1 MKPAPEKSRSSPLRK
16 RLAALAVA
24 AVVTAL
30 SGCRTLTFYGQA
42 AKGQYAL
49 LAHGQRIQKL
59 LADPQTPGP
68 LRERLR
74 LLLDLRV
81 FAEQKLKLPVNGHYQ
96 RYVDVH
102 RPFVVW
108 NVEAAPEFSLQPKTW
123 WYPLVGSLEYRGY
136 FSERGAGNYG
146 SWLEKK
152 GCDVYLGG
160 VQAYS
165 TLGWFKDPVLS
176 TFIFEPDGDLA
187 EVIFHELGHQR
198 VFARGDTDFNEAFAT
213 TVGQEGARRWLR
225 AQGLT
230 TQYEAYQ
237 AELRRTAQ
245 FARLIM
251 DTRAQLATLY
261 GDERNEWGKLKATN
275 QKRQVP
281 RQELRREKQRI
292 LDRLR
297 GAYSGLKAQWGGD
310 TEYDAWF
317 SRQLNNAKLNS
328 VAAYYDLVP
337 GFQQLLKIDG
347 GDLEK
352 FYQGAERLSKMP
364 EKQRHHLLRL
374 LAQASPTLSLPLS
387 SRLETCATQSREPGA
402 ALRLSNTRLAIA
414 HGLTEDLAG
423 YPEKLGLAVE
433 GQLQGGGAAA
443 RLAGDLNL
451 RTAGWLVGAHQAG
464 IERAGVGQVGRL
476 VGRGRAADHNRG
488 RAPEPAERQ
497 DVHEHAPLA
506 VHAGRQRDG

>member
-1 MKPAPEKSRSSPLRK
+1 
-16 RLAALAVA
+16 LAALALV

-30 SGCRTLTFYGQA
+30 SGCRTLNFYGQA

-49 LAHGQRIQKL
+49 LAHGRPVQKL

-68 LRERLR
+68 LKERLR

-81 FAEQKLKLPVNGHYQ
+81 FAEQKLKLPVDGHYQ

-102 RPFVVW
+102 RRFVVW

-136 FSERGAGNYG
+136 FSERGAGKYG

-152 GCDVYLGG
+152 GCDVYVGG

-165 TLGWFKDPVLS
+165 TLGWFKDPVLN
-176 TFIFEPDGDLA
+176 TFIFEPDAGVA

-225 AQGLT
+225 AQGRAAE
-230 TQYEAYQ
+230 YEVYQ

-261 GDERNEWGKLKATN
+261 GDERDDWGKLKATN
-275 QKRQVP
+275 QRRKVP
-281 RQELRREKQRI
+281 RQALRREKQRI
-292 LDRLR
+292 LDQLKA
-297 GAYSGLKAQWGGD
+297 AYSGLKAQWGGD

-317 SRQLNNAKLNS
+317 SRQINNAKLNS

-337 GFQQLLKIDG
+337 GFQQLLKVNG

-352 FYQGAERLSKMP
+352 FYQAAERLAKMP
-364 EKQRHHLLRL
+364 KKQRHQSLRL
-374 LAQASPTLSLPLS
+374 LAQASPTLTGRPRALYS
-387 SRLETCATQSREPGA
+387 SRFDRGFC
-402 ALRLSNTRLAIA
+402 RLS
-414 HGLTEDLAG
+414 
-423 YPEKLGLAVE
+423 
-433 GQLQGGGAAA
+433 
-443 RLAGDLNL
+443 
-451 RTAGWLVGAHQAG
+451 
-464 IERAGVGQVGRL
+464 
-476 VGRGRAADHNRG
+476 
-488 RAPEPAERQ
+488 
-497 DVHEHAPLA
+497 
-506 VHAGRQRDG
+506 